1 MVENEQ
7 LAELVI
13 AEVLRRLRLKSDN
26 QSAGEQV
33 QPKVL
38 AVFTGGTTGLETALT
53 ELQLL
58 QANAEII
65 VALSPAAEKIAG
77 AARIREKLGADIALI
92 TAQSPHS
99 GDLLADIELVLVPV
113 LTQNTA
119 AKLALTLAD
128 TFVTTVIS
136 RALLCGKPVL
146 AVPDAADPTYD
157 KQVQHKAARPAPALV
172 RALQDNLKKLE
183 TFGIAFVAVSQ
194 LAAEARKLIASKG
207 NTKAAPA
214 AAKTFIDAQAVTAAA
229 KNGTKTL
236 IIPKGSII
244 TPLARDVARDCNM
257 EFISGDC

>member
-1 MVENEQ
+1 MVEHEQ

-13 AEVLRRLRLKSDN
+13 AEVLRRLGLKADN
-26 QSAGEQV
+26 KAANKQV
-33 QPKVL
+33 QPRVL

-92 TAQSPHS
+92 TTQSPYG

-128 TFVTTVIS
+128 TFVTTVIL

-146 AVPDAADPTYD
+146 AVPDAADP
-157 KQVQHKAARPAPALV
+157 KQVQSKAARPAPALV

-183 TFGIAFVAVSQ
+183 TFGIAFASVNQ
-194 LAAEARKLIASKG
+194 LAAEARKLIVSTGTVEAAQAI
-207 NTKAAPA
+207 TK
-214 AAKTFIDAQAVTAAA
+214 TVIDAAAVTAAA
-229 KNGTKTL
+229 KNGRKTL

>member
-1 MVENEQ
+1 MVEHEQ

-13 AEVLRRLRLKSDN
+13 AEVLRRLGLKADKN
-26 QSAGEQV
+26 TVGKQV
-33 QPKVL
+33 LPKVL
-38 AVFTGGTTGLETALT
+38 AVFTGGTTGVETVLT
-53 ELQLL
+53 ELKLL
-58 QANAEII
+58 QANADII
-65 VALSPAAEKIAG
+65 VALSPAAENIVG

-92 TAQSPHS
+92 TAQSPYS

-128 TFVTTVIS
+128 TFVTTVIL

-146 AVPDAADPTYD
+146 AVPDAADP
-157 KQVQHKAARPAPALV
+157 KQVQNKAAKPAPALV

-183 TFGIAFVAVSQ
+183 TFGIAFVSANQ
-194 LAAEARKLIASKG
+194 LAAEARKLIVSTGTAEAAQAI
-207 NTKAAPA
+207 TK
-214 AAKTFIDAQAVTAAA
+214 TVIDAAAVTAAA
-229 KNGTKTL
+229 KNGRKTL